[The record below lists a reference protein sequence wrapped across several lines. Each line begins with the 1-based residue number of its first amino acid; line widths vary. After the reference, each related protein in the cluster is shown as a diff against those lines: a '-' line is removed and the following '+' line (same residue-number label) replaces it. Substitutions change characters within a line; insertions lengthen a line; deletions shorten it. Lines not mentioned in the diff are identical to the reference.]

1 MPASTSAGDDDCV
14 PADRFVAMTAL
25 TPAQQRLCDDSP
37 WDFSGLR
44 ALFVNC
50 TLKRSPER
58 SHTQGLADR
67 SIAIMDRLGVSID
80 VVRAVD
86 HEIAPGVYPDM
97 TEHGW
102 QRDEW
107 PAIFEQVRA
116 ADILVLLSPICR
128 VHRVPSARR
137 FCARSDT

>member
-1 MPASTSAGDDDCV
+1 
-14 PADRFVAMTAL
+14 MTAL
-25 TPAQQRLCDDSP
+25 TPAQERLCDEST

-50 TLKRSPER
+50 TLKRSPKP

-67 SIAIMDRLGVSID
+67 SIAMMHRLGVTVDLI
-80 VVRAVD
+80 RAVD

-102 QRDEW
+102 GRDEW
-107 PAIFEQVRA
+107 PAIFERVQA
-116 ADILVLLSPICR
+116 ADILVLLTPIWLGEKSSVCTR
-128 VHRVPSARR
+128 VIERLYGNSSLLTNLRR
-137 FCARSDT
+137 QIVDMAA